1 MRFQK
6 MSWTLITLFL
16 QCELYGASDAD
27 YIGSL
32 RNVELIKQ
40 GPLYSRSPDDQAG
53 PLYVVKSIEGQVWWL
68 GSPDRQDMSTCVLD
82 DCITPVLIR
91 GTLKSNITYKKQD
104 EKETWIPSD
113 LKEGFTTSRSRKS
126 LELYLV
132 SSSEGGENLGNFTGC
147 DFNQPE

>member
-16 QCELYGASDAD
+16 QYELYGASDAD

-53 PLYVVKSIEGQVWWL
+53 PLYVVKSIEGQA
-68 GSPDRQDMSTCVLD
+68 
-82 DCITPVLIR
+82 
-91 GTLKSNITYKKQD
+91 
-104 EKETWIPSD
+104 
-113 LKEGFTTSRSRKS
+113 
-126 LELYLV
+126 
-132 SSSEGGENLGNFTGC
+132 
-147 DFNQPE
+147 